1 MAKKAETRKQTSEP
15 LVRPSVVR
23 ALAAVA
29 LAVMALALIIDA
41 VFGHVSHFGIDGIAG
56 AYAVIGI
63 VSGFIIIGIAKGLGV
78 PLSRPDTYY
87 GDDTKEAGE

>member
-15 LVRPSVVR
+15 LVRPTVVR

-29 LAVMALALIIDA
+29 LAVMALALIVDA
-41 VFGHVSHFGIDGIAG
+41 IFGHVSHFGVDGIAG

-63 VSGFIIIGIAKGLGV
+63 VSGFVIIGIAKGLGR

-87 GDDTKEAGE
+87 GDDTGEAGK